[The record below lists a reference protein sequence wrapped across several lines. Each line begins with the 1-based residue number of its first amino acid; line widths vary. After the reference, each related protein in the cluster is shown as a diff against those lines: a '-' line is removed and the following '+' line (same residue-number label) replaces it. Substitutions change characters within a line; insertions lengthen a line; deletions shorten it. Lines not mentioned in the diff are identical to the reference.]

1 MAVVEE
7 NWQTNF
13 SAVAER
19 TTFIFNTELLSDVK
33 FVVPA
38 SISES
43 ESKKVIPAH
52 KFVLAIS
59 SPVFYA
65 MFYGQMA
72 ETTDSIEL
80 PDCEYESLLEMF
92 RYLYSD
98 RVNLSGSNV
107 MQVLYLANKYM
118 VSSLAEK
125 CTEYLRHNLQASN
138 VFCIL
143 PHAQKFA
150 DKDLEDRCLEVIEK
164 QTKKAVTSDEFVT
177 VERSLVETVVKRE
190 VLNVKEVELF
200 KAVDRWAREQ
210 SKRQGI
216 TPDGESKRR
225 ILGEEIVK
233 AIRFPLMLE
242 KEFASVVID
251 SDILTLK
258 EVGDL
263 IKHFNGVLT
272 PSLPFIQAPRKDTST
287 VYRCERFL
295 SFNFGWGYGI
305 KGLNPI
311 KFSVNKPIMLHGVQH
326 FGSEGGN
333 YTVSTEVKDA
343 TDGSSLVKQSGS
355 YASEKDKTCSY
366 YCFSV
371 LFDPPVCLVE
381 NKTYKLESLI
391 KGPDSWYGTNG
402 ETSVECQGV
411 VFTFSAVPNSIS
423 ATSETRGQ
431 FPVLFWSAER

>member
-1 MAVVEE
+1 MAIVEE
-7 NWQTNF
+7 NWQTKC
-13 SAVAER
+13 SAIGDR
-19 TTFIFNTELLSDVK
+19 TAFIFNTELMSDVK

-38 SISES
+38 SSGES

-52 KFVLAIS
+52 KLVLAIS

-98 RVNLSGSNV
+98 KVNLSGRNV
-107 MQVLYLANKYM
+107 MQLLYLSNKYM
-118 VSSLAEK
+118 VPSLADK
-125 CTEYLRHNLQASN
+125 CTEYLRHYLQASN

-150 DKDLEDRCLEVIEK
+150 DRDLEDRCWEVIEK
-164 QTKKAVTSDEFVT
+164 QTAEAMTSDEFVT

-190 VLNVKEVELF
+190 TLNVKEVELF
-200 KAVDRWAREQ
+200 KAVDHWATEQ
-210 SKRQGI
+210 SERQGI
-216 TPDGESKRR
+216 TSDGESKRR

-233 AIRFPLMLE
+233 AIRFPLMSQH
-242 KEFASVVID
+242 EFASVVID

-263 IKHFNGVLT
+263 IKHLNGVLT
-272 PSLPFIQAPRKDTST
+272 PSLPFIQAPRKNSST

-295 SFNFGWGYGI
+295 AFAFGWVYGDYP
-305 KGLNPI
+305 NPI
-311 KFSVNKPIMLHGVQH
+311 KFSVNKSIMLHGVQH
-326 FGSEGGN
+326 FGCKGKT
-333 YTVSTEVKDA
+333 YAVSIEVKDT

-355 YASEKDKTCSY
+355 YTSEKDKTRPY
-366 YCFSV
+366 YGFSV
-371 LFDPPVCLVE
+371 LFDLPVCLVE
-381 NKTYKLESLI
+381 NKMYKLESLI
-391 KGPDSWYGTNG
+391 KGPTSWYGTEG
-402 ETSVECQGV
+402 QTSVECQRV
-411 VFTFSAVPNSIS
+411 VFTFCALPHSPCG
-423 ATSETRGQ
+423 TSETTGQ
-431 FPVLFWSAER
+431 FPALFWSAGC